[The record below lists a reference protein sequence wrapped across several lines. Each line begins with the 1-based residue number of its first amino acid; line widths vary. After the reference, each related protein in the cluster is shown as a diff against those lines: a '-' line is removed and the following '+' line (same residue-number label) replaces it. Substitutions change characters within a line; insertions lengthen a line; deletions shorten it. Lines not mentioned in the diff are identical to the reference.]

1 MRLLKKIN
9 YCLIYNIIIGI
20 FIEDVTYVLL
30 VKKYIKVFLVILL
43 KICSIMYY
51 DEKVMFSNNYPYDKL
66 QQSMGSAAFF
76 KKG

>member
-1 MRLLKKIN
+1 
-9 YCLIYNIIIGI
+9 
-20 FIEDVTYVLL
+20 
-30 VKKYIKVFLVILL
+30 
-43 KICSIMYY
+43 MYY